1 MRKLIAG
8 MKVSADGKVE
18 GPDGAGFVRGY
29 LFGTMERRRGLELR
43 SVEKLPGGCV
53 SLIYGVG

>member
-18 GPDGAGFVRGY
+18 GPECYADWVEG
-29 LFGTMERRRGLELR
+29 
-43 SVEKLPGGCV
+43 SVG
-53 SLIYGVG
+53 